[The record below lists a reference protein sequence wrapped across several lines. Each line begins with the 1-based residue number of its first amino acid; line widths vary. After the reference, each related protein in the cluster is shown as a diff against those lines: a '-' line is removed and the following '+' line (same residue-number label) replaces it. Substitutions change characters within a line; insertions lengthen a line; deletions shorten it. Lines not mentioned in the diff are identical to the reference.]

1 MNKILLIGTISMDN
15 FGYLNDNQ
23 NSNLVLNY
31 FKNFSKLPDYIRN
44 NKDRLRQY
52 VLFDINWDITKNKEN

>member
-1 MNKILLIGTISMDN
+1 MDN